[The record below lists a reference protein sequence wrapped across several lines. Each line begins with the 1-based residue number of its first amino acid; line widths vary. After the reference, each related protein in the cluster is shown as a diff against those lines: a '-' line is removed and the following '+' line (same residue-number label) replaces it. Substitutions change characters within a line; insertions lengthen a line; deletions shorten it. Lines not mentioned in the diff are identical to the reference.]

1 MIKRRFYRAEHG
13 DRDDAADSS
22 SSDSDSE
29 LEPQASEESED
40 EAVEQV
46 KENGQACLNSSG
58 LFVVLYFSK
67 SIIWGCFQLWVM
79 LLFCLRYGFCNM
91 LFWLMP
97 LLSKCTLL
105 CHLQVNCCR
114 VNHVIIAFYSVLTFW
129 VLALRDRKSVKIF
142 VVLIALE
149 FFEKLTGFVFSFPFW
164 FGHYRIWEWG

>member
-58 LFVVLYFSK
+58 LFVVLYSSLKVLFEGVS
-67 SIIWGCFQLWVM
+67 SFGLCSYFAFVM
-79 LLFCLRYGFCNM
+79 DFATCY
-91 LFWLMP
+91 
-97 LLSKCTLL
+97 
-105 CHLQVNCCR
+105 
-114 VNHVIIAFYSVLTFW
+114 
-129 VLALRDRKSVKIF
+129 
-142 VVLIALE
+142 
-149 FFEKLTGFVFSFPFW
+149 
-164 FGHYRIWEWG
+164 FG